1 MKVGEVMSRGIDPIA
16 PTVSVQDA
24 ALHMAEFDVGCVVVG
39 SEDELVGIL
48 TDRDIILRVVVD
60 AKPVGSVRVGDVMSS
75 SLFTCRSDDP
85 LDDVLR
91 MMEEKQIRRMPVL
104 DESGKAVGIVTL
116 SDIVKA
122 GRNPAVSAGALRADS
137 EPHRRERLGVS
148 TD

>member
-16 PTVSVQDA
+16 PTASVQDA

-60 AKPVGSVRVGDVMSS
+60 AKPAASVRVGEVMSS
-75 SLFTCRSDDP
+75 SLFTCRSDDS
-85 LDDVLR
+85 LDDVFR

-122 GRNPAVSAGALRADS
+122 GRNPLSAGAFRTNS
-137 EPHRRERLGVS
+137 EPHHRARLGVS

>member
-16 PTVSVQDA
+16 PTASVQDA

-60 AKPVGSVRVGDVMSS
+60 ARPVGSVRVGEVMSS
-75 SLFTCRSDDP
+75 SLFTCRSDDA

-91 MMEEKQIRRMPVL
+91 IMEEKQIRRMPVL

-122 GRNPAVSAGALRADS
+122 GGNAAVSAGAFRANS
-137 EPHRRERLGVS
+137 EPHRRDRLGVS